1 VQRKADGGAGDED
14 RAALSEGY
22 SGGDEGGVEAEHVLQ
37 PEGKGE
43 QQQDDDGNRRLL
55 LSDQQDDDV
64 KSALPTDG
72 TQDCSSHAGGG
83 YRPSEVREISKLST
97 MSVQMQSTHRS
108 NHVTFSETLAFAS
121 VRLFSGHAWTG
132 SSSTPA
138 GG

>member
-1 VQRKADGGAGDED
+1 
-14 RAALSEGY
+14 
-22 SGGDEGGVEAEHVLQ
+22 
-37 PEGKGE
+37 
-43 QQQDDDGNRRLL
+43 
-55 LSDQQDDDV
+55 V

-72 TQDCSSHAGGG
+72 TQDWSSHAGGG

-121 VRLFSGHAWTG
+121 VRLFSGHASIE